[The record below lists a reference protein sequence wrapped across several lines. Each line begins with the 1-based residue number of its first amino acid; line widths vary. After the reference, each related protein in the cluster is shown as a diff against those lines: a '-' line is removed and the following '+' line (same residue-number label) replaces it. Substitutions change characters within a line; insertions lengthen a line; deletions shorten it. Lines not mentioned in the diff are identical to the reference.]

1 MKQLLVYQALWGM
14 ERLAGVDLENDLPG
28 ALERVFGAGFDG
40 VGFSLTREERAEI
53 VARQVREHGKSFEV
67 IGFVRVPED
76 LARLVDFA
84 QALEAHHLTIQ
95 IMTRVA
101 RVAEAVRLL
110 TQLEAISARAAIPVY
125 YETHRGRLTNDLLF
139 TLRVLDELPTLRL
152 TGDLSHYV
160 LAHEMSQPVP
170 EADLERMARIL
181 DHCWAFHGRIAS
193 SHQIQVSPSAPQH
206 AAWVRQFR
214 SWWRYGFQSWCA
226 RADADAQLTF
236 MTEFGPPHYAITAA
250 DGQELSDRWNDALML
265 KDIAREAWAEATS
278 A

>member
-1 MKQLLVYQALWGM
+1 MKRFLVYQALWGM
-14 ERLAGVDLENDLPG
+14 ERLAGVNLDNDLPG
-28 ALERVFGAGFDG
+28 ALQRVFDAEFDG
-40 VGFSLTREERAEI
+40 VGFSLMREERAQLA
-53 VARQVREHGKSFEV
+53 ARYAREHGKSFEA

-76 LARLVDFA
+76 LARLVDVA
-84 QALEAHHLTIQ
+84 QALGAHHLTIQ

-101 RVAEAVRLL
+101 HVAEAVRLL
-110 TQLEAISARAAIPVY
+110 SQLEVISARAAIPVY

-160 LAHEMSQPVP
+160 LAHEMPQPVS

-181 DHCWAFHGRIAS
+181 DRCWAFHGRIAS

-206 AAWVRQFR
+206 AAWVQQFR
-214 SWWRYGFQSWCA
+214 SWWRYGFQSWRA
-226 RADADAQLTF
+226 RADCDAQLTF
-236 MTEFGPPHYAITAA
+236 MTELGPPHYAITTA
-250 DGQELSDRWNDALML
+250 DGQELSDRWNDALLL
-265 KDIAREAWAEATS
+265 KDIAHEVWAEATS